1 MYIKNSAFV
10 GSFIWSNPAKFV
22 TIDGNIAHKSV
33 TTPNKSHNNVY
44 LYDNFFFLVTAK
56 INKQKIAVIVI
67 KINCNIVFNFLYLS
81 FLNYAYQKNS

>member
-44 LYDNFFFLVTAK
+44 LYDNFFLIYSF
-56 INKQKIAVIVI
+56 III
-67 KINCNIVFNFLYLS
+67 KDVW
-81 FLNYAYQKNS
+81 